1 MKKSAPIL
9 AFSATLALLT
19 AGVSTS
25 PAACDAVCRVLSD
38 PLRRGLSGL
47 SSLVPFPLCE
57 LALIALPAVLP
68 FVLYRAARDPA
79 FPRRA
84 TTAVALFFSLFLAFS
99 VLPARRVPPADPTP
113 PTDAEWIGFAAFL
126 AENANRTEAAL
137 PPARGPGTPPAL
149 DDVGE
154 LSTAVVARLLAEYP
168 TPTKPTRVKRTLFPR
183 LLTRWGLLG
192 YHAAWT
198 GEAVIVPTAPPY
210 TIAFTAAHEAA
221 HQAGV
226 LTEGEA
232 SFAAYLSLV
241 SSPEPALAYS
251 GYAGALDAVLP
262 LLPSDARLAL
272 LSSLS
277 PRVRED
283 LLLFD
288 AFLPSGGRAA
298 AFESGNAAS
307 VRLRGGEERGSYDLF
322 PLLACRAFLGSS
334 DGDQADPPAI
344 Y

>member
-1 MKKSAPIL
+1 MKKAAPPL
-9 AFSATLALLT
+9 AFLAIIALLT

-38 PLRRGLSGL
+38 PLRRALTGL

-68 FVLYRAARDPA
+68 LVLYRAARDPV

-84 TTAVALFFSLFLAFS
+84 TTAVALFFSLFLVLS

-126 AENANRTEAAL
+126 AENANRNAAAL
-137 PPARGPGTPPAL
+137 PTVSCGGTPPAR
-149 DDVGE
+149 DTVGE
-154 LSTAVVARLLAEYP
+154 LSAAVVARLCEIVP
-168 TPTKPTRVKRTLFPR
+168 TPTKPIRVKKTLFPR
-183 LLTRWGLLG
+183 LLSRRGLLG

-210 TIAFTAAHEAA
+210 TLAFTAAHEAA

-226 LTEGEA
+226 MTEGEA
-232 SFAAYLSLV
+232 SFAAYLALI
-241 SSPEPALAYS
+241 SSSDPALAYA

-262 LLPSDARLAL
+262 LLPPDERGELLAA
-272 LSSLS
+272 LS

-283 LLLFD
+283 LSLFD
-288 AFLPSGGRAA
+288 AFLPSGAGAA
-298 AFESGNAAS
+298 AVEGSNAAV
-307 VRLRGGEERGSYDLF
+307 VRLRGGEERRSYDLF
-322 PLLACRAFLGSS
+322 PILACRSS
-334 DGDQADPPAI
+334 QKRDQADPPAI